1 MEIKL
6 GEKIKELRYRNG
18 RTQENLADALGI
30 TSQAVSRWE
39 KNGSYPDME
48 MIPSIANYFGIT
60 IDELFGYRNDRE
72 NKIDAIISKIDGF
85 HIKGDSSD
93 GWMGG

>member
-6 GEKIKELRYRNG
+6 GEKIKELRNRNG

-39 KNGSYPDME
+39 KN
-48 MIPSIANYFGIT
+48 GIT

>member
-6 GEKIKELRYRNG
+6 GEKIKELRNRDG
-18 RTQENLADALGI
+18 RTQENLADALGV
-30 TSQAVSRWE
+30 TNQAVSRWE

-48 MIPSIANYFGIT
+48 LIPSIANYFGIT

-72 NKIDAIISKIDGF
+72 NKIDAIIKKSMRFTLREIAVTDG
-85 HIKGDSSD
+85 
-93 GWMGG
+93 

>member
-1 MEIKL
+1 M
-6 GEKIKELRYRNG
+6 GE
-18 RTQENLADALGI
+18 
-30 TSQAVSRWE
+30 
-39 KNGSYPDME
+39 NGSYPDME

-85 HIKGDSSD
+85 YIKGDSSD

>member
-6 GEKIKELRYRNG
+6 GEKIKELRNRNG

-85 HIKGDSSD
+85 HI
-93 GWMGG
+93 